1 MSNTKIAEDYNLIT
15 NLKQKAFLISLLL
28 LLLTAIMLGQ
38 DTTVSLAFKNNRP
51 QRWPILLYRP
61 DLSYQLWQQFKLIQD
76 ANAGDALAEHELGIR
91 YLTGQGFPNDTTLS
105 AYWIGKAAKQKLTGA
120 CYNYGI
126 LLTNGWGISWNPFKA
141 FNYFVEAANDDMP
154 QAEYIV
160 GLSYTDNLVVKR
172 DWSKAYFW
180 LKKAAANGFVP
191 AKEALTELLKR
202 ISLSSIDTA
211 NSQVKVESN
220 KFKKENSNDK
230 VLASSTGLV
239 FIDFASLKDTMQTI
253 SDRMILDDILH
264 EGNDSLAKALNISY
278 QNDSTFKFDS
288 ISLKL
293 LKDFAEN
300 GSPEALTLLGKL
312 YMEGI
317 YFKRDLIK
325 SAEYYIRAA
334 RLDSPRAPILLWD
347 EINKNNFLSVLKNRV
362 DKNDPRAM
370 YVWYGLFTLEFNNQ
384 ITDKDA
390 ANFLIKASALKFIP
404 AINELG
410 LNFYTGKIFPVDK
423 TKALNIWKEAAGLGS
438 KEAEL
443 RLIINN
449 LYDGN
454 IVGEDSLYIDSL
466 KDFIS
471 EGSVLAQASLGYC
484 YENGIAVNKNLGL
497 AAKYLRFA
505 AQRGSMY
512 AYNEIKKMYDEIRPK
527 GNEFNL
533 N

>member
-1 MSNTKIAEDYNLIT
+1 MKT
-15 NLKQKAFLISLLL
+15 NFKQKAFLIYLLSLF
-28 LLLTAIMLGQ
+28 LTAIMLGQ

-51 QRWPILLYRP
+51 LRWPIQFYRP
-61 DLSYQLWQQFKLIQD
+61 DLSYQLWQQFKLIQN

-120 CYNYGI
+120 CYNYGV
-126 LLTNGWGISWNPFKA
+126 LLNNGWGISWNPFKA
-141 FNYFVEAANDDMP
+141 FNYFIEAANDDMP

-180 LKKAAANGFVP
+180 LKKSAANGFVP

-202 ISLSSIDTA
+202 ISISSIDTST
-211 NSQVKVESN
+211 SQASVENN
-220 KFKKENSNDK
+220 KFNKENSNDK

-264 EGNDSLAKALNISY
+264 EGNDSLANALNISY
-278 QNDSTFKFDS
+278 KNDSTFKFDS
-288 ISLKL
+288 LSLDL
-293 LKDFAEN
+293 LKNFAEN

-312 YMEGI
+312 YNEGI
-317 YFKRDLIK
+317 YFKKDLIK
-325 SAEYYIRAA
+325 SAEYYIRAS
-334 RLDSPRAPILLWD
+334 RLDSPRAPILLWN
-347 EINKNNFLSVLKNRV
+347 EINSKNYMKLLKESV

-370 YVWYGLFTLEFNNQ
+370 FVWYGLFTLEFNNQ
-384 ITDKDA
+384 ITDKQA
-390 ANFLIKASALKFIP
+390 ANFLIKASALNFIP

-410 LNFYTGKIFPVDK
+410 LNYYTGKIFPVDK
-423 TKALNIWKEAAGLGS
+423 DKALKIWKVAVRLGS
-438 KEAEL
+438 REAEL
-443 RLIINN
+443 RLAVAM
-449 LYDGN
+449 LYAGEIDT
-454 IVGEDSLYIDSL
+454 EDSLYIDKL
-466 KDFIS
+466 KDFITD
-471 EGSVLAQASLGYC
+471 GSVLAQASLGYC
-484 YENGIAVNKNLGL
+484 YENGIAVKKDLGL
-497 AAKYLRFA
+497 AAKYFRFA

-512 AYNEIKKMYDEIRPK
+512 AYNEIKRMYDEIRPK
-527 GNEFNL
+527 SNEFNL